1 MSFRVLIV
9 FIMLFSFNY
18 SAAQNE
24 IKYPVNEYSPKW
36 IKLMYHPE
44 SDPAKVIN
52 EYTLFY
58 TSNEF
63 VKNEHTQYY
72 KRWLRSFSRNNIV
85 KTENDSFSKENQKYI
100 QRSLTNKSPNSQW
113 QSIGP
118 WDFDRLAE
126 SRSYA
131 PGAAHVYTIKRC
143 SSSPNVMYA
152 GTATAGVW
160 KSIDAGQNW
169 FIVTKDLMVNSVFA
183 LELDHSDPNIAFF
196 ESGGSLY
203 KTINGGLNWSIIG
216 DLAFTSLSHS
226 VKDIIMDPLNSDV
239 IYLTSQNGFYKTT
252 DAGNNWNQILAGDF
266 QEIELHPIDNLII
279 YTIKVVGDKTE
290 FYKSIDG
297 GLSFVLKPNGWPNPA
312 SGDEQKRV
320 EIAVT
325 LAAPS
330 YIYANAT
337 GAANGGSGTYG
348 IYFSADAGET
358 WTFRCCG
365 TQPSGPASLSNPNL
379 MGWSDEGTDDGGQYY
394 YDVALAADPVDPDKL
409 YLGGV
414 NHWVSTD
421 GGVSFSCPAK
431 WSHGG
436 SDQYVHADI
445 HDIRFFGNEL
455 WIACDGGIFKSSDF
469 GATINRSM
477 LGIEGTDFWGFG
489 ASPQSDVMLG
499 GAYHNGTLLKDNSTY
514 INDWICTGGGDGVRG
529 FVNFG
534 NDRIA
539 YDDYQ
544 GRILS
549 GDRTVPIGSF
559 QFDSLPNS
567 SYIIGASS
575 RMTFD
580 PRNYNT
586 IYLGRNN
593 LLVKTINNGQTFQ
606 TIHDFLEEVMAV
618 EIAWSNPDVIYVV
631 TYPDWWGVK
640 KIWKSS
646 DAGVSWT
653 EITPPSTLLSGD
665 LWVPFDIAV
674 SSNDENILWAARTS
688 QYGGGYPNLDGRQVY
703 KTVDGGTTWANVTS
717 SDLDGESITNITH
730 QRGTDGGVYVGTRRA
745 VYYKN
750 NSSSNWHLFN
760 NNLPLSSPS
769 TKLIPYYKGG
779 VIRNATSRS
788 VYECE
793 FYETAAPQAQIAA
806 DKYKV
811 SCFDTTVYFVD
822 NSALS
827 NDNPTWQW
835 SFPGGSPSSSVDQN
849 PIVSYAL
856 PGAYDVS
863 LTVSDDYGTSTQSY
877 TAFIT
882 YEDVVVSLD
891 LQEDFESGFDEQ
903 WRLENA
909 NSSYNWGLIDIPNGP
924 FCNPTKAAFID
935 HYSINQTGDE
945 AELITT
951 YIDLTGVNQPS
962 LHFDYAY
969 ATYASNYQDGFRID
983 ISTDCGQNWDQLFY
997 AFGDSL
1003 ATVPPQGSWWE
1014 PSDCS
1019 DWSVNNSIDLSPY
1032 VNQQIMTRFV
1042 AINGYGNNFYLDN
1055 INFLGDPST
1064 LVESSMLELK
1074 VYPNPSNGS
1083 FTVEHNFKSP
1093 VLEIFSMDGRL
1104 VFNQHLDG
1112 FKSTVNTNLAKG
1124 VYLLQLTDKINGK
1137 ISTLLLELE

>member
-1 MSFRVLIV
+1 MRLRILMF
-9 FIMLFSFNY
+9 FIIACISIHIE
-18 SAAQNE
+18 AQNE
-24 IKYPVNEYSPKW
+24 MKYLIKESSPKW
-36 IKLMYHPE
+36 VKLMYAE
-44 SDPAKVIN
+44 NSNPAKVIN
-52 EYTLFY
+52 EYKLYFLK
-58 TSNEF
+58 NEF
-63 VKNEHTQYY
+63 IKSEHTQYY
-72 KRWLRSFSRNNIV
+72 KRWLRSFSRNN
-85 KTENDSFSKENQKYI
+85 SKKQQNLKEKLEEQNYL
-100 QRSLTNKSPNSQW
+100 QRSLNHKSPNSQW

-131 PGAAHVYTIKRC
+131 PGAAHVYTVKRC
-143 SSSPNVMYA
+143 VGNSNVMYA

-160 KSIDAGQNW
+160 KSVDAGQNW
-169 FIVTKDLMVNSVFA
+169 FLVTRDIMVNGVFS
-183 LELDHSDPNIAFF
+183 LEVDHSNSDIAYF

-203 KTINGGLNWSIIG
+203 KTIDGGINWTIIG
-216 DLAFTSLSHS
+216 DLAFTALSHS
-226 VKDIIMDPLNSDV
+226 VKDLVMDPVSSNI
-239 IYLTSQNGFYKTT
+239 IYLTSQNGFYTSI
-252 DAGNNWNQILAGDF
+252 DAGDNWNQIMSGDF
-266 QEIELHPIDNLII
+266 QEIELHLLDNLVI

-297 GLSFVLKPNGWPNPA
+297 GVSFNLKPNGWPNP
-312 SGDEQKRV
+312 GVGEEQKRV

-325 LAAPS
+325 PAAPD

-365 TQPSGPASLSNPNL
+365 SQPSGPASLSNQNL

-394 YDVALAADPVDPDKL
+394 YDVALAIDPINPDKL

-414 NHWVSTD
+414 NHWVSID
-421 GGVSFSCPAK
+421 GGFSFNCPSK

-455 WIACDGGIFKSSDF
+455 WIACDGGIFTSSDF
-469 GATINRSM
+469 GATMSRSM

-499 GAYHNGTLLKDNSTY
+499 GAYHNGTLLKDNNTY

-549 GDRTVPIGSF
+549 GDRAVPIGSF

-567 SYIIGASS
+567 SYIIGESS
-575 RMTFD
+575 RMAFD

-593 LLVKTINNGQTFQ
+593 LLLKTINNGQTFE
-606 TIHDFLEEVMAV
+606 TIHDFSEEVMGI
-618 EIAWSNPDVIYVV
+618 EIAWTNPDVMYVV

-640 KIWKSS
+640 KIWRTS
-646 DAGVSWT
+646 DSGISWT
-653 EITPPSTLLSGD
+653 EITPSSSTLGGD
-665 LWVPFDIAV
+665 QWVPFDITV

-703 KTVDGGTTWANVTS
+703 KTTDGGNTWGNITTA
-717 SDLDGESITNITH
+717 DLDGESITNITH
-730 QRGTDGGVYVGTRRA
+730 QRGTIGGIYIGTRRA

-750 NSSSNWHLFN
+750 NSSINWQLFN
-760 NNLPLSSPS
+760 NNLPLSTPS
-769 TKLIPYYKGG
+769 TKLVPYYKAG

-793 FYETAAPQAQIAA
+793 FYETAVPQAQIAA

-811 SCFDTTVYFVD
+811 SCFDTIVYFVD
-822 NSALS
+822 HSALS

-835 SFPGGSPSSSVDQN
+835 SFPGGNPSSSNDQN
-849 PIVSYAL
+849 PLVSYSS
-856 PGAYDVS
+856 PGSYDVS
-863 LTVSDDYGTSTQSY
+863 LTVSDDYGTSAQTY
-877 TAFIT
+877 AGFIT

-891 LQEDFESGFDEQ
+891 LQEDFELGFDEQ
-903 WRLENA
+903 WRLQNA
-909 NSSYNWGLIDIPNGP
+909 NNSYNWGLIDIPNGP
-924 FCNPTKAAFID
+924 YCVPTKAAFVD

-983 ISTDCGQNWDQLFY
+983 VSTDCGQNWDQLFY

-1014 PSDCS
+1014 PSDCA
-1019 DWSVNNSIDLSPY
+1019 DWSVDNSIDLSAY
-1032 VNQQIMTRFV
+1032 INQQIITRFV

-1055 INFLGDPST
+1055 VNFVGDPT
-1064 LVESSMLELK
+1064 ALTESNDLRFN
-1074 VYPNPSNGS
+1074 VYPNPSIGS
-1083 FTVEHNFKSP
+1083 FVIEHNFEAP
-1093 VLEIFSMDGRL
+1093 VLEIFTMDGRL
-1104 VFNQHLDG
+1104 VYVEKLNN
-1112 FKSTVNTNLAKG
+1112 FKSNVSTDLAKG
-1124 VYLLQLTDKINGK
+1124 IYLLKLTDKVKGK
-1137 ISTLLLELE
+1137 SSNILLELN